1 MEKEKALE
9 KVSLVKSRRTED
21 YIQEVLIRVEDYINS
36 QETFSYQ
43 DTMKF
48 IQEQMSG
55 KMGGIYM
62 YINKALEF
70 LKNELKAEYKNS
82 KRKIN

>member
-43 DTMKF
+43 DTMNF
-48 IQEQMSG
+48 IQRQMSG
-55 KMGGIYM
+55 KLGGIYM

-82 KRKIN
+82 KQKIN